1 MNYGLPYKGSK
12 NRIAKKIIDILPP
25 APVLYDVFCG
35 GCAITHAALLS
46 GKYSRVVAND
56 INSMIPHA
64 FETALAGGFRNEDRW
79 ISRGDFQ
86 KLYKT
91 DPYVAICFS
100 FGNNLHQYCYAR
112 DLEPY
117 KRALHYAIFWKDTGP
132 WRELCP
138 ETADALK
145 KTVESEQDRHK
156 RRIGAGRAI
165 VTALKAGLM
174 NGTINPAV
182 MDKPIYRKI
191 RKEKKPELRTQSAE
205 SVERLK
211 SLETL
216 ENDERLQ
223 RLESLER
230 FERLKNLECLQ
241 TDESLCRLQS
251 LESLERFERLKN
263 LECLQTD
270 ESLCRLQSLER
281 LDRITD
287 VDVPPVLTV
296 TTGDYRA
303 LNFERGGIIYC
314 DPPYKSTEE
323 RYGQDFDFNDFYSWC
338 EHQANPVFISEYTM
352 PEDRFVPVAA
362 FTVTRKMDTKK
373 SSICS
378 EKIWRPRCQLG
389 I

>member
-12 NRIAKKIIDILPP
+12 NRIAKRILDVLPA

-35 GCAITHAALLS
+35 GCAVTHAALLS

-64 FETALAGGFRNEDRW
+64 FEKALRGGFRTEDRW
-79 ISRGDFQ
+79 ISRDDFQ

-91 DPYVAICFS
+91 DPYAAICFS
-100 FGNNLHQYCYAR
+100 FGNNLHEYCYAR
-112 DLEPY
+112 ELEPY

-145 KTVESEQDRHK
+145 AAVESETDRHK
-156 RRIGAGRAI
+156 RRIKAGRAI
-165 VTALKAGLM
+165 VKELKAGLM
-174 NGTINPAV
+174 NGTIDPAV

-191 RKEKKPELRTQSAE
+191 RKEKTPGLKIKSAE

-211 SLETL
+211 NLETL

-230 FERLKNLECLQ
+230 FERLKNLETLQ
-241 TDESLCRLQS
+241 TDESLCRLQG
-251 LESLERFERLKN
+251 
-263 LECLQTD
+263 
-270 ESLCRLQSLER
+270 LER
-281 LDRITD
+281 LERITGM
-287 VDVPPVLTV
+287 DVPPCAPALNV
-296 TTGDYRA
+296 TTEDYKA
-303 LNFERGGIIYC
+303 LTFEQGGIIYC
-314 DPPYKSTEE
+314 DPPYKSTKE
-323 RYGQDFDFNDFYSWC
+323 RYGREFDFAGFYSWC

-373 SSICS
+373 SSICH

>member
-12 NRIAKKIIDILPP
+12 NRIAKKILDVLPA

-35 GCAITHAALLS
+35 GCAITHAAMLS

-56 INSMIPHA
+56 MNGMIPHA

-79 ISRGDFQ
+79 ISRDNFQ

-100 FGNNLHQYCYAR
+100 FGNNLHEYCYAR
-112 DLEPY
+112 ELEPY
-117 KRALHYAIFWKDTGP
+117 KRALHYAIFWKDIAP
-132 WRELCP
+132 WAELCP
-138 ETADALK
+138 ETVDALK
-145 KTVESEQDRHK
+145 KAMESEQDRHK

-174 NGTINPAV
+174 NGTIDPAV
-182 MDKPIYRKI
+182 MDKPIYKKI
-191 RKEKKPELRTQSAE
+191 RGKYPRVYLQSGWRAE
-205 SVERLK
+205 RMQ

-230 FERLKNLECLQ
+230 FERLK
-241 TDESLCRLQS
+241 S
-251 LESLERFERLKN
+251 LET
-263 LECLQTD
+263 LQTD

-281 LDRITD
+281 LERITD

-323 RYGQDFDFNDFYSWC
+323 RYGREFDFAGFYSWC

-373 SSICS
+373 SSICP

>member
-12 NRIAKKIIDILPP
+12 NRIAKKILDILPD

-35 GCAITHAALLS
+35 GCAITHAAMLS

-56 INSMIPHA
+56 INGMIPHA

-79 ISRGDFQ
+79 ISRDNFQ

-100 FGNNLHQYCYAR
+100 FGNNLHEYCYAR
-112 DLEPY
+112 ELEPY

-138 ETADALK
+138 ETADALGAAMAD
-145 KTVESEQDRHK
+145 EPDRHK
-156 RRIGAGRAI
+156 RRIAAGRAI
-165 VTALKAGLM
+165 VSALKTGLM

-182 MDKPIYRKI
+182 MNKPIYKKI
-191 RKEKKPELRTQSAE
+191 RGKYPRVYLQSGWLAE
-205 SVERLK
+205 RMQ

-230 FERLKNLECLQ
+230 FERLKNLETLQ

-251 LESLERFERLKN
+251 LE
-263 LECLQTD
+263 
-270 ESLCRLQSLER
+270 
-281 LDRITD
+281 RITD

-303 LNFERGGIIYC
+303 LNFDRPGIIYC

-323 RYGQDFDFNDFYSWC
+323 RYGREFDFAGFYAWC
-338 EHQANPVFISEYTM
+338 LHQANPVYISEYSM

-373 SSICS
+373 SSICH
-378 EKIWRPRCQLG
+378 EKIWRPRCQLD

>member
-12 NRIAKKIIDILPP
+12 NGIAKKILDVLPA

-35 GCAITHAALLS
+35 GCAVTHAALLS

-64 FETALAGGFRNEDRW
+64 FEKALRGGFRTEDRW
-79 ISRGDFQ
+79 ISRDDFQ

-91 DPYVAICFS
+91 DPYAAICFS
-100 FGNNLHQYCYAR
+100 FGNNLHEYCYAR
-112 DLEPY
+112 ELEPY

-145 KTVESEQDRHK
+145 AAVESETDRHK
-156 RRIGAGRAI
+156 RRIKAGRAI

-174 NGTINPAV
+174 NGTIDPAV

-191 RKEKKPELRTQSAE
+191 RKEKTPGLRIKSAE

-223 RLESLER
+223 RLESLES
-230 FERLKNLECLQ
+230 LETLQ
-241 TDESLCRLQS
+241 TDKSLCRLQS
-251 LESLERFERLKN
+251 LESLER
-263 LECLQTD
+263 
-270 ESLCRLQSLER
+270 
-281 LDRITD
+281 LDRINS
-287 VDVPPVLTV
+287 VDVPPVLSV

-314 DPPYKSTEE
+314 DPPYKNT
-323 RYGQDFDFNDFYSWC
+323 GQYRTVGTFDFEAFYSWC

-373 SSICS
+373 SSICH
-378 EKIWRPRCQLG
+378 EKIWRPRCQLD

>member
-12 NRIAKKIIDILPP
+12 NRIAKKILDVLPA

-46 GKYSRVVAND
+46 GKYSKVVAND
-56 INSMIPHA
+56 INGMIPHA
-64 FETALAGGFRNEDRW
+64 FESAINGGFRNEDRW

-86 KLYKT
+86 RLYKT

-100 FGNNLHQYCYAR
+100 FGNNLHEYCYAR
-112 DLEPY
+112 ELEPY
-117 KRALHYAIFWKDTGP
+117 KRALHYAIFWQDTGP

-138 ETADALK
+138 ETADVLK
-145 KTVESEQDRHK
+145 AAVESETDRHK
-156 RRIGAGRAI
+156 RRIKAGRAI

-174 NGTINPAV
+174 NGTIDPAI
-182 MDKPIYRKI
+182 MNKPIYRKI
-191 RKEKKPELRTQSAE
+191 RKEKTPGLRLQSAE
-205 SVERLK
+205 SVEGLK

-223 RLESLER
+223 RLESMER
-230 FERLKNLECLQ
+230 FERLKNLETLQ
-241 TDESLCRLQS
+241 TDESLHRLQ
-251 LESLERFERLKN
+251 N
-263 LECLQTD
+263 LE
-270 ESLCRLQSLER
+270 
-281 LDRITD
+281 RITD

-314 DPPYKSTEE
+314 DPPYKNT
-323 RYGQDFDFNDFYSWC
+323 RQYHTVGTFDFEAFYSWC
-338 EHQANPVFISEYTM
+338 EHQANQVFISEYTM

-362 FTVTRKMDTKK
+362 FTVTRKLSAKK
-373 SSICS
+373 SNICY
-378 EKIWRPRCQLG
+378 EKIWRPRTQL
-389 I
+389 

>member
-12 NRIAKKIIDILPP
+12 NRIAKKILDVLPP

-35 GCAITHAALLS
+35 GCAVTHAALLS

-56 INSMIPHA
+56 INGMIPHA
-64 FETALAGGFRNEDRW
+64 FESAINGGFRNEDRW
-79 ISRGDFQ
+79 ISRDNFQ

-100 FGNNLHQYCYAR
+100 FGNNLREYCYAR
-112 DLEPY
+112 ELEPY
-117 KRALHYAIFWKDTGP
+117 KRALHYAIFWKDTAP

-145 KTVESEQDRHK
+145 KAVESEQDRHK

-174 NGTINPAV
+174 NGTIDPAV
-182 MDKPIYRKI
+182 MNKPIYKKI
-191 RKEKKPELRTQSAE
+191 RKEKTPGLGIQPAE
-205 SVERLK
+205 ALKRLK
-211 SLETL
+211 NLETL

-223 RLESLER
+223 RLKSLER
-230 FERLKNLECLQ
+230 FERLKNLETLQ

-251 LESLERFERLKN
+251 LKSLE
-263 LECLQTD
+263 
-270 ESLCRLQSLER
+270 
-281 LDRITD
+281 RITD
-287 VDVPPVLTV
+287 VDVPPVLSV

-314 DPPYKSTEE
+314 DPPYKNT
-323 RYGQDFDFNDFYSWC
+323 GQYHTVGTFDFEAFYSWC
-338 EHQANPVFISEYTM
+338 LHQSNPVYISEYTM
-352 PEDRFVPVAA
+352 PEDLFAPVAS
-362 FTVTRKMDTKK
+362 FTVIRKMNTKK
-373 SSICS
+373 SSICH
-378 EKIWRPRCQLG
+378 EKIWRPRTQL
-389 I
+389 

>member
-12 NRIAKKIIDILPP
+12 NRIAKKILDVLPP

-46 GKYSRVVAND
+46 GKYNRVVAND

-64 FETALAGGFRNEDRW
+64 FEKAIRGGFRDEDRW
-79 ISRGDFQ
+79 ISRDDFQ
-86 KLYKT
+86 RLYKT

-100 FGNNLHQYCYAR
+100 FGNNLHEYCYAR

-138 ETADALK
+138 ETADALAAGLAPIEDRK
-145 KTVESEQDRHK
+145 QRRVQAGHFIVES
-156 RRIGAGRAI
+156 
-165 VTALKAGLM
+165 LKAQLAAEM
-174 NGTINPAV
+174 LRPDIL
-182 MDKPIYRKI
+182 DKPIYRQI
-191 RKEKKPELRTQSAE
+191 RKVKDTPHSLQSLE
-205 SVERLK
+205 SFERLK

-223 RLESLER
+223 RLERLESLER
-230 FERLKNLECLQ
+230 FERLKNLETLQ

-251 LESLERFERLKN
+251 LE
-263 LECLQTD
+263 
-270 ESLCRLQSLER
+270 
-281 LDRITD
+281 RITD

-323 RYGQDFDFNDFYSWC
+323 RYGREFDFNGFYSWC

-373 SSICS
+373 SSICP
-378 EKIWRPRCQLG
+378 EKIWRPRTQL
-389 I
+389 

>member
-12 NRIAKKIIDILPP
+12 NRIAKKILDVLPA

-64 FETALAGGFRNEDRW
+64 FETAITGGFRNEDRW
-79 ISRGDFQ
+79 ISRDDFQ
-86 KLYKT
+86 RLYKT

-100 FGNNLHQYCYAR
+100 FGNDLRWYCYAR

-117 KRALHYAIFWKDTGP
+117 KRALHYAIFWKDIAP

-145 KTVESEQDRHK
+145 AAVESETDRHK
-156 RRIGAGRAI
+156 RRIKAGRAI
-165 VTALKAGLM
+165 VKELKAGLM
-174 NGTINPAV
+174 NGTIDPAV
-182 MDKPIYRKI
+182 MDKPIY
-191 RKEKKPELRTQSAE
+191 KKNRGMQ
-205 SVERLK
+205 

-216 ENDERLQ
+216 GNYERLQ

-230 FERLKNLECLQ
+230 FERLKSLETLQ
-241 TDESLCRLQS
+241 T
-251 LESLERFERLKN
+251 N
-263 LECLQTD
+263 

-281 LDRITD
+281 LERINS
-287 VDVPPVLTV
+287 VDVPPVLSV

-303 LNFERGGIIYC
+303 LNFEQGGIIYC
-314 DPPYKSTEE
+314 DPPYKNTKG
-323 RYGQDFDFNDFYSWC
+323 YGREFDFAGFYSWC

-352 PEDRFVPVAA
+352 PEDLFVPVAS

-373 SSICS
+373 SSICP
-378 EKIWRPRCQLG
+378 EKIWRPRCQLD

>member
-12 NRIAKKIIDILPP
+12 NRIAKKILDVLPA

-35 GCAITHAALLS
+35 GCAITHAAMLS

-56 INSMIPHA
+56 INGMIPHA
-64 FETALAGGFRNEDRW
+64 FETAITGGFRNEDRW
-79 ISRGDFQ
+79 ISRDDFQ
-86 KLYKT
+86 RLYKT

-100 FGNNLHQYCYAR
+100 FGNNLREYCYAR
-112 DLEPY
+112 ELEPY
-117 KRALHYAIFWKDTGP
+117 KRALHYAIFWKDIAP

-145 KTVESEQDRHK
+145 KAVESEQDRHK

-174 NGTINPAV
+174 NGTIDPAV

-191 RKEKKPELRTQSAE
+191 RKEKTPGLRIKSAE
-205 SVERLK
+205 RVGRLK

-216 ENDERLQ
+216 ENGERLQ
-223 RLESLER
+223 RLKSLER
-230 FERLKNLECLQ
+230 FERLKNLE
-241 TDESLCRLQS
+241 T
-251 LESLERFERLKN
+251 
-263 LECLQTD
+263 LQTD

-281 LDRITD
+281 LDRINS
-287 VDVPPVLTV
+287 VDVPPVLSV

-314 DPPYKSTEE
+314 DPPYKTTSE
-323 RYGQDFDFNDFYSWC
+323 RYGRDFDFAGFYAWC

-352 PEDRFVPVAA
+352 SEDLFVPVAS

-373 SSICS
+373 SSICP
-378 EKIWRPRCQLG
+378 EKIWRPRCQLD

>member
-12 NRIAKKIIDILPP
+12 NRIAKKILDVLPA

-35 GCAITHAALLS
+35 GCAITHAAMLS

-64 FETALAGGFRNEDRW
+64 FETAITGGFRNEDRW
-79 ISRGDFQ
+79 ISRDDFQ
-86 KLYKT
+86 RLYKT

-100 FGNNLHQYCYAR
+100 FGNDLHEYCYAR
-112 DLEPY
+112 ELEPY
-117 KRALHYAIFWKDTGP
+117 KRALHYAIFWKDIAP
-132 WRELCP
+132 WAELCP

-145 KTVESEQDRHK
+145 KAVESEQDRHK

-174 NGTINPAV
+174 NGTIDPAV
-182 MDKPIYRKI
+182 MNKSIYRKI
-191 RKEKKPELRTQSAE
+191 RKKRPELRIQSAE
-205 SVERLK
+205 SVECLK

-223 RLESLER
+223 RLERLER
-230 FERLKNLECLQ
+230 FERLKNLETLQ
-241 TDESLCRLQS
+241 TDESLYRLQ
-251 LESLERFERLKN
+251 R
-263 LECLQTD
+263 
-270 ESLCRLQSLER
+270 LER
-281 LDRITD
+281 LDRINS

-323 RYGQDFDFNDFYSWC
+323 RYGREFDFAGFYAWC
-338 EHQANPVFISEYTM
+338 LHQANPVYISEYTM
-352 PEDRFVPVAA
+352 PEDLFAPVAS
-362 FTVTRKMDTKK
+362 FTVTRKMDAKK
-373 SSICS
+373 SSICP

>member
-12 NRIAKKIIDILPP
+12 NRIAKKILDVLPA

-56 INSMIPHA
+56 INGMIPRA
-64 FETALAGGFRNEDRW
+64 FETALAGGFRTEDRW
-79 ISRGDFQ
+79 ISRDDFQ

-100 FGNNLHQYCYAR
+100 FGNNLHEYCYAR
-112 DLEPY
+112 ELEPY

-145 KTVESEQDRHK
+145 KAVESERDRHK

-165 VTALKAGLM
+165 VKELKAGLM
-174 NGTINPAV
+174 NGAINPAV

-191 RKEKKPELRTQSAE
+191 RKEKTSGLRSAE
-205 SVERLK
+205 SVELLK
-211 SLETL
+211 SLEPL
-216 ENDERLQ
+216 END
-223 RLESLER
+223 ER
-230 FERLKNLECLQ
+230 FERLKNLETLQ

-251 LESLERFERLKN
+251 ME
-263 LECLQTD
+263 
-270 ESLCRLQSLER
+270 SLER
-281 LDRITD
+281 LDSNS
-287 VDVPPVLTV
+287 VDIPPVLTV

-314 DPPYKSTEE
+314 DPPYKITEE
-323 RYGQDFDFNDFYSWC
+323 RYGREFDFAGFYAWC
-338 EHQANPVFISEYTM
+338 LHQANPVYISEYTM
-352 PEDRFVPVAA
+352 PEDLFAPVAS

-373 SSICS
+373 SSICH

>member
-12 NRIAKKIIDILPP
+12 NRIAKKILDVLPP

-56 INSMIPHA
+56 INVMIPHA

-79 ISRGDFQ
+79 ISGDDFQ

-112 DLEPY
+112 ELEPY
-117 KRALHYAIFWKDTGP
+117 KRALHYAIFWKDIAP
-132 WRELCP
+132 WAELCP

-145 KTVESEQDRHK
+145 KAVESEQDRHK

-174 NGTINPAV
+174 NGTIDPAV

-191 RKEKKPELRTQSAE
+191 RKEKTPGLRIQSAE
-205 SVERLK
+205 SVECLK

-230 FERLKNLECLQ
+230 FERLKNLETLQ
-241 TDESLCRLQS
+241 TDESLCRLQR
-251 LESLERFERLKN
+251 LESLEG
-263 LECLQTD
+263 
-270 ESLCRLQSLER
+270 
-281 LDRITD
+281 IT
-287 VDVPPVLTV
+287 DVPPVLTV

-303 LNFERGGIIYC
+303 LNFEQGGIIYC
-314 DPPYKSTEE
+314 DPPYKSTDE
-323 RYGQDFDFNDFYSWC
+323 RYGREFDFAGFYSWC

-362 FTVTRKMDTKK
+362 FTVNRKMDTKK
-373 SSICS
+373 SSICH

>member
-1 MNYGLPYKGSK
+1 MIYGLPYKGSK
-12 NRIAKKIIDILPP
+12 NRIAKKILDVLPP
-25 APVLYDVFCG
+25 APVLYDVFAG

-56 INSMIPHA
+56 INGMIPHA
-64 FETALAGGFRNEDRW
+64 FESAITGGFSNEDRW
-79 ISRGDFQ
+79 ISRDDFQ

-100 FGNNLHQYCYAR
+100 FGNNLHDYCYAR
-112 DLEPY
+112 ELEPY
-117 KRALHYAIFWKDTGP
+117 KRALHYAVFWQDIGP

-145 KTVESEQDRHK
+145 KAVESEQDRHK

-174 NGTINPAV
+174 NSSIDPAV
-182 MDKPIYRKI
+182 MDKPIYKKI
-191 RKEKKPELRTQSAE
+191 RPHNKLISPHLE
-205 SVERLK
+205 SCERLERFERLK

-216 ENDERLQ
+216 H
-223 RLESLER
+223 
-230 FERLKNLECLQ
+230 
-241 TDESLCRLQS
+241 TDESLCRLQI
-251 LESLERFERLKN
+251 
-263 LECLQTD
+263 
-270 ESLCRLQSLER
+270 LER
-281 LDRITD
+281 LERITD

-323 RYGQDFDFNDFYSWC
+323 RYGREFDFNGFYSWC

-352 PEDRFVPVAA
+352 PEDRFVPVAT
-362 FTVTRKMDTKK
+362 FTVTRKMDAKK
-373 SSICS
+373 SSICP

>member
-12 NRIAKKIIDILPP
+12 NRIAKKILDILPA

-46 GKYSRVVAND
+46 GKYNTVVAND

-64 FETALAGGFRNEDRW
+64 FETAMKGGFRNEDRW
-79 ISRGDFQ
+79 ISRDDFQ
-86 KLYKT
+86 RLYKT

-100 FGNNLHQYCYAR
+100 FGNNLHEYCYAR
-112 DLEPY
+112 ELEPY
-117 KRALHYAIFWKDTGP
+117 KRALHYAIFWKDIAP

-145 KTVESEQDRHK
+145 KAVESEQDRHK

-174 NGTINPAV
+174 NGTIDPAV
-182 MDKPIYRKI
+182 MNKSIYRKI
-191 RKEKKPELRTQSAE
+191 RKEKTSGLSESFEL
-205 SVERLK
+205 LK
-211 SLETL
+211 NLETL
-216 ENDERLQ
+216 ENDERLR

-230 FERLKNLECLQ
+230 FERLKNLETLQ
-241 TDESLCRLQS
+241 TDESLH
-251 LESLERFERLKN
+251 
-263 LECLQTD
+263 
-270 ESLCRLQSLER
+270 RLQSLER
-281 LDRITD
+281 LERITD
-287 VDVPPVLTV
+287 GDVPPVLTV

-323 RYGQDFDFNDFYSWC
+323 RYGREFDFSGFYSWC

-362 FTVTRKMDTKK
+362 FTVTRKLDTKK
-373 SSICS
+373 SSICH
-378 EKIWRPRCQLG
+378 EKIWRPRCQLD

>member
-12 NRIAKKIIDILPP
+12 NRIAKKILDVLPD

-35 GCAITHAALLS
+35 GCAITHAAMLS

-56 INSMIPHA
+56 INGMIPHA
-64 FETALAGGFRNEDRW
+64 FETAITGGFRNEDRW
-79 ISRGDFQ
+79 ISRNDFQ

-91 DPYVAICFS
+91 NPYVAICFS
-100 FGNNLHQYCYAR
+100 FGNNLREYCYAR
-112 DLEPY
+112 ELEPY

-145 KTVESEQDRHK
+145 KAVESEQDRHK

-174 NGTINPAV
+174 NGTIDPAV

-191 RKEKKPELRTQSAE
+191 RKEKTSGLRI
-205 SVERLK
+205 
-211 SLETL
+211 
-216 ENDERLQ
+216 
-223 RLESLER
+223 RLESAGRVERLER
-230 FERLKNLECLQ
+230 FERLKNLETLQ
-241 TDESLCRLQS
+241 TDESLCRLQN
-251 LESLERFERLKN
+251 LERPE
-263 LECLQTD
+263 
-270 ESLCRLQSLER
+270 
-281 LDRITD
+281 RITD

-303 LNFERGGIIYC
+303 LNFEQGGIIYC

-323 RYGQDFDFNDFYSWC
+323 RYGREFDFEDFYAWC

-373 SSICS
+373 SSICH
-378 EKIWRPRCQLG
+378 EKIWRPRAQL
-389 I
+389 

>member
-12 NRIAKKIIDILPP
+12 NRIAKKILDVLPA

-79 ISRGDFQ
+79 ISRDDFQ
-86 KLYKT
+86 RLYKT

-100 FGNNLHQYCYAR
+100 FGNNLHEYCYAR

-117 KRALHYAIFWKDTGP
+117 KRALHYAIFWKDTAP

-145 KTVESEQDRHK
+145 KAVESEQDRHK

-182 MDKPIYRKI
+182 MDKPIYKKI
-191 RKEKKPELRTQSAE
+191 RKRKTPELRIQSAE

-230 FERLKNLECLQ
+230 FERLKNLESLQ

-251 LESLERFERLKN
+251 LE
-263 LECLQTD
+263 
-270 ESLCRLQSLER
+270 
-281 LDRITD
+281 RITD

-323 RYGQDFDFNDFYSWC
+323 RYGREFDFDGFYSWC
-338 EHQANPVFISEYTM
+338 EHQANPVYISEYTM

-362 FTVTRKMDTKK
+362 FTVTRKMDAKK
-373 SSICS
+373 SNICL
-378 EKIWRPRCQLG
+378 EKIWRPRTQL
-389 I
+389 

>member
-1 MNYGLPYKGSK
+1 MNYGLPYIGSK
-12 NRIAKKIIDILPP
+12 NRIAKKILDILPA

-35 GCAITHAALLS
+35 GCAITHTAMLS

-56 INSMIPHA
+56 INGMIPHA
-64 FETALAGGFRNEDRW
+64 FEKALRGGFRNEDRW
-79 ISRGDFQ
+79 ISRDDFQ

-100 FGNNLHQYCYAR
+100 FGNDLHQYCYAR
-112 DLEPY
+112 ELEPY

-145 KTVESEQDRHK
+145 KAVESEQDRHK

-174 NGTINPAV
+174 NGTIDPAV
-182 MDKPIYRKI
+182 MDKPIYKKI
-191 RKEKKPELRTQSAE
+191 RGKYPRVYPQSGWLAE
-205 SVERLK
+205 RMQ
-211 SLETL
+211 SLET
-216 ENDERLQ
+216 
-223 RLESLER
+223 
-230 FERLKNLECLQ
+230 LQ

-251 LESLERFERLKN
+251 LETLER
-263 LECLQTD
+263 T
-270 ESLCRLQSLER
+270 
-281 LDRITD
+281 TD

-303 LNFERGGIIYC
+303 LNFDRPGIIYC
-314 DPPYKSTEE
+314 DPPYKGTEE
-323 RYGQDFDFNDFYSWC
+323 RYGRGFDFEAFYSWC

-362 FTVTRKMDTKK
+362 FTVTRKRSAQK
-373 SSICS
+373 SSICH

>member
-1 MNYGLPYKGSK
+1 MNYGLPYEGSK
-12 NRIAKKIIDILPP
+12 NRIAKKILDVLPP

-56 INSMIPHA
+56 INGMIPHA
-64 FETALAGGFRNEDRW
+64 FEAALAGGFRDEDRW
-79 ISRGDFQ
+79 ISRDDFQ
-86 KLYKT
+86 RLYKT
-91 DPYVAICFS
+91 DPYAAICFS

-112 DLEPY
+112 ELEPY

-145 KTVESEQDRHK
+145 KAVESEQDRHK

-174 NGTINPAV
+174 NGTIDPAV

-191 RKEKKPELRTQSAE
+191 RKEKTSELRIKPAE
-205 SVERLK
+205 RFERLK
-211 SLETL
+211 NLETL
-216 ENDERLQ
+216 ENDERLS

-230 FERLKNLECLQ
+230 FEHLKNLE
-241 TDESLCRLQS
+241 T
-251 LESLERFERLKN
+251 
-263 LECLQTD
+263 LQTD

-281 LDRITD
+281 LDRITS

-296 TTGDYRA
+296 TTGDYREMEFSA
-303 LNFERGGIIYC
+303 PGIIYC
-314 DPPYKSTEE
+314 DPPYKITEE
-323 RYGQDFDFNDFYSWC
+323 RYGREFDFNGFYSWC
-338 EHQANPVFISEYTM
+338 LHQANPVFISEYTM
-352 PEDRFVPVAA
+352 PEDRFVPVAS
-362 FTVTRKMDTKK
+362 FTVTRKMAARK
-373 SSICS
+373 SSICH
-378 EKIWRPRCQLG
+378 EKIWRPRCQLD
-389 I
+389 

>member
-12 NRIAKKIIDILPP
+12 NRIAKKILDVLPA

-46 GKYSRVVAND
+46 GKYGRVVAND
-56 INSMIPHA
+56 INGMIPHA
-64 FETALAGGFRNEDRW
+64 FESAINGGFRTEDRW
-79 ISRGDFQ
+79 ISRDDFQ
-86 KLYKT
+86 RLYKT

-100 FGNNLHQYCYAR
+100 FGNNLRWYCYAR
-112 DLEPY
+112 ELEPY

-145 KTVESEQDRHK
+145 KAVESEQDRHK

-165 VTALKAGLM
+165 VTALNAGLM
-174 NGTINPAV
+174 NGTIDPAV
-182 MDKPIYRKI
+182 MNKPIYKKI
-191 RKEKKPELRTQSAE
+191 RKKRPGLRNQSAK
-205 SVERLK
+205 SLERLK

-216 ENDERLQ
+216 GNGERLQ

-241 TDESLCRLQS
+241 TDESLHRLQS
-251 LESLERFERLKN
+251 LKSLERIN
-263 LECLQTD
+263 GM
-270 ESLCRLQSLER
+270 
-281 LDRITD
+281 
-287 VDVPPVLTV
+287 DVPPVLTV

-323 RYGQDFDFNDFYSWC
+323 RYGRDFDFAGFYAWC
-338 EHQANPVFISEYTM
+338 EHQANPVYISEYTM

-362 FTVTRKMDTKK
+362 FTVTRKMDARK
-373 SSICS
+373 SSICH
-378 EKIWRPRCQLG
+378 EKIWRPRTQL
-389 I
+389 

>member
-12 NRIAKKIIDILPP
+12 NRIAKKILDVLPA

-35 GCAITHAALLS
+35 GCAITYAAMLS

-56 INSMIPHA
+56 INGMIPHA
-64 FETALAGGFRNEDRW
+64 FETAITGGFKNEDRW
-79 ISRGDFQ
+79 ISREEFRR
-86 KLYKT
+86 LYLS

-100 FGNNLHQYCYAR
+100 FANSLKDYCYAS

-117 KRALHYAIFWKDTGP
+117 ERALHYAIFWKDTGP

-145 KTVESEQDRHK
+145 AAVESETDRHK
-156 RRIGAGRAI
+156 RRIKAGRAI

-174 NGTINPAV
+174 NGTIDPAV

-191 RKEKKPELRTQSAE
+191 RKEKTTGLKIQSAE
-205 SVERLK
+205 SV
-211 SLETL
+211 
-216 ENDERLQ
+216 
-223 RLESLER
+223 
-230 FERLKNLECLQ
+230 ERLKNLECLQ
-241 TDESLCRLQS
+241 TDESLHRLQS
-251 LESLERFERLKN
+251 LE
-263 LECLQTD
+263 
-270 ESLCRLQSLER
+270 
-281 LDRITD
+281 RITD

-303 LNFERGGIIYC
+303 LNFEQGGIIYC
-314 DPPYKSTEE
+314 DPPYKNTWQYSTV
-323 RYGQDFDFNDFYSWC
+323 GAFDSEAFYSWC

-352 PEDRFVPVAA
+352 PEDRFVPVTA

-373 SSICS
+373 SSICH